1 MNNNPTFSGHGKLK
15 NQFQTRSPVG
25 KNYGG
30 IPRLGQKLNVPVFGN
45 RPTPIQQMKAL
56 TPAFRGPAR
65 LPSNFL
71 KNIPGLGS
79 RESHS
84 ARAGA
89 FNGPLR
95 FPTNT
100 VKRLFKRGVSLESLQ
115 GRKKSVSKSK
125 KVKRKTKK

>member
-1 MNNNPTFSGHGKLK
+1 MHRPTFGGAGSTK
-15 NQFQTRSPVG
+15 NQFKTRMPVG
-25 KNYGG
+25 KLGNQFKG
-30 IPRLGQKLNVPVFGN
+30 IPRLGNKINVPVFGN

-56 TPAFRGPAR
+56 TPAFRGPAK
-65 LPSNFL
+65 LPSNFM

-84 ARAGA
+84 SRANL

-95 FPTNT
+95 RVP
-100 VKRLFKRGVSLESLQ
+100 LAGHA
-115 GRKKSVSKSK
+115 KSVRKSK

>member
-1 MNNNPTFSGHGKLK
+1 MNNNPTFGGAGKLAS
-15 NQFQTRSPVG
+15 QFKTRMPVG

-30 IPRLGQKLNVPVFGN
+30 VPRLGQKLNVPVFGN

-56 TPAFRGPAR
+56 TPAFRGPAK
-65 LPSNFL
+65 LPSNFM

-79 RESHS
+79 RESKS
-84 ARAGA
+84 VRAHA

-95 FPTNT
+95 SRP
-100 VKRLFKRGVSLESLQ
+100 GVSH
-115 GRKKSVSKSK
+115 KKSVRKQK